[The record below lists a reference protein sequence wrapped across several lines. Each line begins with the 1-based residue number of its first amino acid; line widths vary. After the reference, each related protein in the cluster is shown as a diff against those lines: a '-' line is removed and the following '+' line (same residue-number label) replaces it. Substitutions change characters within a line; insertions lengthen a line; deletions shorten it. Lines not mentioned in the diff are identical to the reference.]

1 MINPESI
8 MVDKMARRVRSQV
21 GAVERYCTLCKEE
34 GRPSESARDVV
45 TIRPRGGGKAMRV
58 PLCLAHTEGLGKP
71 GSLYELVIAPARVV
85 PVKGSARQNLHVEGK
100 SEKGDI
106 SRTLRVTERYSKGQ
120 RGRLGE

>member
-1 MINPESI
+1 
-8 MVDKMARRVRSQV
+8 
-21 GAVERYCTLCKEE
+21 
-34 GRPSESARDVV
+34 
-45 TIRPRGGGKAMRV
+45 MRV
-58 PLCLAHTEGLGKP
+58 PLCLAHFEGLGKP
-71 GSLYELVIAPARVV
+71 GSLYELVIPPARVV